1 MLSDGLSSV
10 VLVIEKGFDN
20 LTNGGTSLD
29 TNSSACCGFKIDF
42 FTKKYFL
49 LSSNFTFFSN
59 FYRILFY
66 VFSNKSVTLRNIGGV
81 TQVYL
86 VY

>member
-42 FTKKYFL
+42 FTKKYFSKIAFNHGQVHNVADL
-49 LSSNFTFFSN
+49 ASKNSKVIKDQNL
-59 FYRILFY
+59 
-66 VFSNKSVTLRNIGGV
+66 GGSF
-81 TQVYL
+81 Q
-86 VY
+86 